1 MAENPTPPR
10 RRAPNPELDTL
21 NTEYG
26 KLRSGFDAASQRT
39 QTLTGAR
46 RRLEETARPELIV
59 PRNEFQAPYEISKV
73 PNGARALRQ
82 LDGQLA
88 QAEAAKQAYAAPL
101 QQMAGKYRDFT
112 NRTQTQTLL
121 RSAGAP
127 VAAPSRGLPVAN
139 AALAPA
145 STDPGNR
152 SASAASALPNAPQ
165 LRPGDA
171 NTFTGANGITR
182 AVPGL
187 LSSQATAVPQRTLPP
202 AMVAP
207 PSTAP
212 RVADTTGGALEGA
225 RVAALQTRADAGSMV
240 TDGFGPEAELMRR
253 FEISQGSYQNKG
265 RPSSRAAAAQALFG
279 QLGAMNQASASGQQ
293 AANGLLQSGAS
304 AQNLANEAFAQ
315 RRQDARRLEFESAAA
330 QQQQAV
336 EGQRVLRTLN
346 TADGRTGALR
356 QDGSFTPITDAGGH
370 AVQEVVK
377 ADAGGQ
383 ITPKDQLDYLGQQQ
397 KAVLDSLSL
406 DEDQRAQ
413 QLAALDTRAQ
423 ALFAPPV
430 AAAPAPAA
438 ATGKPSLDQFLAQA
452 RKANPSATDAQLTA
466 FYQRKYGT
474 P

>member
-10 RRAPNPELDTL
+10 RRALNPELDTL

-26 KLRSGFDAASQRT
+26 KLRSGYEAATQRT

-46 RRLEETARPELIV
+46 RRLAETARPELIV

-73 PNGARALRQ
+73 PSGARALRQ

-112 NRTQTQTLL
+112 NRAQTQALL
-121 RSAGAP
+121 RSAGVPIAATSRALPAASPPPTAP
-127 VAAPSRGLPVAN
+127 P
-139 AALAPA
+139 
-145 STDPGNR
+145 TEPGAR
-152 SASAASALPNAPQ
+152 AASAASALPNAPR
-165 LRPGDA
+165 LRPGDT

-187 LSSQATAVPQRTLPP
+187 LSAETAAPVRALPP
-202 AMVAP
+202 AMVAA
-207 PSTAP
+207 PSTAA
-212 RVADTTGGALEGA
+212 RVAETTRGALDGA

-253 FEISQGSYQNKG
+253 FEISQNSYQNKG
-265 RPSSRAAAAQALFG
+265 RPGSRAAAAQALLG

-293 AANGLLQSGAS
+293 AANGLLQSGAT
-304 AQNLANEAFAQ
+304 AQNAADEAFAQ
-315 RRQDARRLEFESAAA
+315 RRQEARRLEMEGALT
-330 QQQQAV
+330 QQQQGF
-336 EGQRVLRTLN
+336 ESQRMLRTLN
-346 TADGRTGALR
+346 TTDGRTGALR
-356 QDGSFTPITDAGGH
+356 QDGSFTPITDANGQ
-370 AVQEVVK
+370 AVAEAVK
-377 ADAGGQ
+377 ADATGRL
-383 ITPKDQLDYLGQQQ
+383 TPKDQLDYVSQQQ

-406 DEDQRAQ
+406 SEEQRAQ
-413 QLAALDTRAQ
+413 QLAALDARAQ
-423 ALFAPPV
+423 SLFAP
-430 AAAPAPAA
+430 AAAPATAAPAT
-438 ATGKPSLDQFLAQA
+438 TGKPSLTEFLAQA

>member
-1 MAENPTPPR
+1 VAENPKPPR
-10 RRAPNPELDTL
+10 RRALNPELDNL
-21 NTEYG
+21 NAEYG
-26 KLRSGFDAASQRT
+26 KLRSGYEAAAQRT

-46 RRLEETARPELIV
+46 RRLAETARPELIV
-59 PRNEFQAPYEISKV
+59 PRNEFQAPHEISRV

-101 QQMAGKYRDFT
+101 QEMAGKYRDFT

-121 RSAGAP
+121 RSAGVP
-127 VAAPSRGLPVAN
+127 VAAAPRVLPAAN
-139 AALAPA
+139 AQPA
-145 STDPGNR
+145 ATPTEPGAR
-152 SASAASALPNAPQ
+152 AASAASALPNAPR

-171 NTFTGANGITR
+171 NTFTGANGVTR

-187 LSSQATAVPQRTLPP
+187 LSAEPAAPVRALPP
-202 AMVAP
+202 AMVAA

-212 RVADTTGGALEGA
+212 QVAETTRGALEGA

-253 FEISQGSYQNKG
+253 FEISQNSYQNKG
-265 RPSSRAAAAQALFG
+265 RPGSRAAAAQALLG

-293 AANGLLQSGAS
+293 AANGLLQSGAN
-304 AQNLANEAFAQ
+304 AENLAAESFAQ
-315 RRQDARRLEFESAAA
+315 RRQQARQLEFANAAA
-330 QQQQAV
+330 QQQQAT

-356 QDGSFTPITDAGGH
+356 QDGSFTPITDASGQ

-377 ADAGGQ
+377 TDPAGR
-383 ITPKDQLDYLGQQQ
+383 ITPKDQLDYIGDQQ

-406 DEDQRAQ
+406 GEEQRVQ
-413 QLAALDTRAQ
+413 QLAALDARAQ
-423 ALFAPPV
+423 SLFAP
-430 AAAPAPAA
+430 AAAPAAA
-438 ATGKPSLDQFLAQA
+438 AQPATGKPSLTEFLAQA
-452 RKANPSATDAQLTA
+452 RKANPTATDAQLTA

>member
-1 MAENPTPPR
+1 MAENPTPAR
-10 RRAPNPELDTL
+10 RRTLNPELDRL
-21 NTEYG
+21 NAEYG
-26 KLRSGFDAASQRT
+26 TVRSGYEAASQRT

-46 RRLEETARPELIV
+46 RRLAETAGTELIV

-127 VAAPSRGLPVAN
+127 VAAARGLPAAN
-139 AALAPA
+139 APPA
-145 STDPGNR
+145 TTPTEPGAR
-152 SASAASALPNAPQ
+152 AASAASALPNAPR
-165 LRPGDA
+165 LRPSDA
-171 NTFTGANGITR
+171 NTFTGANGVTR

-187 LSSQATAVPQRTLPP
+187 INAAASAAPVRALPP

-207 PSTAP
+207 PSTSA
-212 RVADTTGGALEGA
+212 RVADTTRGALDGA

-253 FEISQGSYQNKG
+253 FDISQSSYQNKG
-265 RPSSRAAAAQALFG
+265 RPGSRAAAAQALLG
-279 QLGAMNQASASGQQ
+279 QLGAMNQASATGQQ
-293 AANGLLQSGAS
+293 AANGLLQTGAT
-304 AQNLANEAFAQ
+304 AQNAADEAFAQ
-315 RRQDARRLEFESAAA
+315 RRNDARRLEFDNAAT
-330 QQQQAV
+330 QQQQAI
-336 EGQRVLRTLN
+336 EGQRVSRTLN
-346 TADGRTGALR
+346 TTDGRTGALR
-356 QDGSFTPITDAGGH
+356 QDGSFTPITDASGQ
-370 AVQEVVK
+370 AVQELVK
-377 ADAGGQ
+377 TDVSGR

-406 DEDQRAQ
+406 SEEQRAQ
-413 QLAALDTRAQ
+413 QLAALDARAQ
-423 ALFAPPV
+423 ALFAP
-430 AAAPAPAA
+430 AGAAPAA
-438 ATGKPSLDQFLAQA
+438 AGKPSLTEFLAQA